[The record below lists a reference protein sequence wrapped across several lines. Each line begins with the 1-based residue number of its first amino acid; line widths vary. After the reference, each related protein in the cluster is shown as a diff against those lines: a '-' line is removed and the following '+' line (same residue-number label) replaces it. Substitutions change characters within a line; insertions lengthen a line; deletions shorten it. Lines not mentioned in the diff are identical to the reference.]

1 MDKMTSG
8 ARDTVRGCLVAAGT
22 FLFLVFFLR
31 FSHLGLGGL
40 ELFLLP
46 PVLGFGTGVLIGSRW
61 KRPIFASLLL
71 GAALVVAATIPYT
84 IDTVGMAHESGETYA
99 NAARGHP

>member
-71 GAALVVAATIPYT
+71 GAALVVAATISYT
-84 IDTVGMAHESGETYA
+84 IGTGAMGHGRDATHDQPS
-99 NAARGHP
+99 RGQR